1 MACARPEDLVQAV
14 IGGAAMDDSRTTIIE
29 GRQVSNSKQM
39 LALITAACLI
49 GACASGAH
57 PRSTAAA
64 SNAASKAAALNPDA
78 AKAAT
83 ATAVKQVIATEQ
95 AFAKTMANRDFKT
108 FITFLSPD
116 AVFFSGSAVRHG
128 PAEVAVQWQP
138 YFEGREAP
146 FAWAPDHV
154 EVLASGKLALSTG
167 PVYEDGKVV
176 GRFNSIWRLD
186 PDNVWRIV
194 FDKGEAVC
202 STKP

>member
-1 MACARPEDLVQAV
+1 
-14 IGGAAMDDSRTTIIE
+14 MDDSVSAIVE
-29 GRQVSNSKQM
+29 GQQVIYSKLM
-39 LALITAACLI
+39 LPLVAGACLI
-49 GACASGAH
+49 GGCASGPPGHGPAAG
-57 PRSTAAA
+57 RNTA
-64 SNAASKAAALNPDA
+64 SQAAALNPDA

-83 ATAVKQVIATEQ
+83 AAAVKQVIGTEQ
-95 AFAKTMANRDFKT
+95 AFAKTMADRDFKA

-138 YFEGREAP
+138 YFEGHKAP
-146 FAWAPDHV
+146 FSWAPDHV
-154 EVLASGKLALSTG
+154 EVLASGNLALSTG
-167 PVYEDGKVV
+167 PVYEEGKIV

-186 PDNVWRIV
+186 ADHAWRIV